1 MNMLI
6 MNETQAAEKIISD
19 KTVGKTKPM
28 QDINLLARYFL
39 TYPNEDG
46 KFPTK
51 KELTVTL
58 QEYLKG
64 QYDDYQSVKWQE
76 LIEKAIKRAKI
87 SPIIDLEYIPVTQKE
102 LDTIRSIGNKKLEKL
117 AFTCLVVAK
126 YYNLRSSSNNGY
138 VNLDYSSLFKLARVT
153 ATTYEQPLLL
163 NDLKQKGLVQRCKK
177 VDNPNFRVLFID
189 DTSDI
194 VMKVDDLR
202 ELGYTYLE
210 YLGEP
215 FIRCAGCGVLMRKK
229 VNNMKYCKDCRGQTM
244 GTRLVICEDC
254 GKEFVVSSKNNRTCR
269 CEECYQK
276 YRNNYQRELM
286 ANIRKG

>member
-1 MNMLI
+1 MLI

-39 TYPNEDG
+39 TYPNENG

-51 KELTVTL
+51 KELAATL

-76 LIEKAIKRAKI
+76 LIEKAIKRAKT

-102 LDTIRSIGNKKLEKL
+102 LDTIKDIGNKKLEKL

-126 YYNLRSSSNNGY
+126 YYDLRNSSNNGY

-189 DTSDI
+189 DASDI
-194 VMKVDDLR
+194 VLKIDDLR

-210 YLGEP
+210 YLGES

-229 VNNMKYCKDCRGQTM
+229 SNVMKYCKSCGCYQPKTVK
-244 GTRLVICEDC
+244 TVICDDC
-254 GKEFVVSSKNNRTCR
+254 GKEFVISSMNNKTHR
-269 CEECYQK
+269 CENCQK
-276 YRNNYQRELM
+276 ERIRIYDRERKRNSV
-286 ANIRKG
+286 

>member
-1 MNMLI
+1 
-6 MNETQAAEKIISD
+6 MNETQAAENIIAN
-19 KTVGKTKPM
+19 KVVGKKPM

-39 TYPNEDG
+39 TYPDENG

-51 KELTVTL
+51 KELIVTL

-76 LIEKAIKRAKI
+76 LIEKAIKRAKT
-87 SPIIDLEYIPVTQKE
+87 SPIIDLEYIPVTQRE
-102 LDTIRSIGNKKLEKL
+102 LDIIKDISNKKLEKL

-126 YYNLRSSSNNGY
+126 YYNLRSPSNNGY

-177 VDNPNFRVLFID
+177 VDNPNFKVLFID

-194 VMKVDDLR
+194 VLKVNDLR

-229 VNNMKYCKDCRGQTM
+229 SNAMKYCKDCRCQTM
-244 GTRLVICEDC
+244 GTKVITCCDC
-254 GKEFVVSSKNNRTCR
+254 GKEIAINSKNNRTHR
-269 CEECYQK
+269 CDECQRKQDNKVKLSY
-276 YRNNYQRELM
+276 YYNNK
-286 ANIRKG
+286 N

>member
-1 MNMLI
+1 MLI
-6 MNETQAAEKIISD
+6 MNETRAAEKIISD
-19 KTVGKTKPM
+19 KTVGKGKPM

-39 TYPNEDG
+39 TYPNENG

-64 QYDDYQSVKWQE
+64 QYDDYQSIKWQE
-76 LIEKAIKRAKI
+76 LIEKAIKRAKT

-102 LDTIRSIGNKKLEKL
+102 LDIIKDISNKKLEKL

-126 YYNLRSSSNNGY
+126 YYNLRSPSNNGY

-177 VDNPNFRVLFID
+177 VDNPNFKVLFIND
-189 DTSDI
+189 DSDI
-194 VMKVDDLR
+194 VLMVEDMR

-215 FIRCAGCGVLMRKK
+215 FIRCAGCGILMRKK
-229 VNNMKYCKDCRGQTM
+229 NNVMKYCKSCGCYQPKVVKTV
-244 GTRLVICEDC
+244 TCVDC
-254 GKEFVVSSKNNRTCR
+254 GKEIVVSSKDTETCR
-269 CEECYQK
+269 CDECYK
-276 YRNNYQRELM
+276 NYRNNY
-286 ANIRKG
+286 RKEFMRKARRS